1 MTGTSVPKINLTQ
14 SEQWR
19 FAGMDSIRERERA
32 EHCLHL
38 GAPAA
43 DLASADPMIADDMAS
58 VASGVSI
65 ASAVSARLRTDASRA
80 SVASAARSKAFSS
93 TSIDS
98 RPGTA
103 PNKLWLN
110 PLDTKD
116 HWSDRLTRVPTKAS
130 LLRHEMFVEEAKQ
143 KFAQN
148 FFTKNAAV

>member
-1 MTGTSVPKINLTQ
+1 MTQ
-14 SEQWR
+14 SEHWR
-19 FAGMDSIRERERA
+19 FSGMDSIRERERA

-43 DLASADPMIADDMAS
+43 DLLSADPTMIADDMAS

-80 SVASAARSKAFSS
+80 SIASAARSKAYAS
-93 TSIDS
+93 TPSADS

-103 PNKLWLN
+103 PNKLWLT
-110 PLDTKD
+110 PLDSKD

-130 LLRHEMFVEEAKQ
+130 LLRHEFFVEEAKQ